1 MTESSGFQVSASAP
15 EHYESRVAPL
25 MAPFVGALVE
35 ACVSPGQRVLDVA
48 CGTGFAT
55 RAASRAAAPNGQV
68 VGSDI
73 NPAMLETA
81 QRVADEGSTITWEL
95 ASALDLPF
103 PDNTFDSVISQQ
115 GVQFLPDVVKGLE
128 EMARVTKPGGRLGVT
143 VWAPIEDNP
152 FFDAELSMCV
162 EACGLDRSELLQA
175 FPAGGDRQLSEWLN
189 GAGIVDQT
197 IRLIEAMVDLPS
209 VDEYVPAH
217 LRALPWAGTFFE
229 LTATR
234 REEALSSVDRA
245 VAEFKTARGLT
256 VPIRSYL
263 VVAFV

>member
-25 MAPFVGALVE
+25 MAPFVEALVE

-55 RAASRAAAPNGQV
+55 RAASRAAAPDGRV

-73 NPAMLETA
+73 NAAMLETA
-81 QRVADEGSTITWEL
+81 QRVAHVGPAIDWQP

-103 PDNTFDSVISQQ
+103 PDDSFDSVISQQ
-115 GVQFLPDVVKGLE
+115 GVQFLPDVPKGIE
-128 EMARVTKPGGRLGVT
+128 EMARVAKPGGRLGFT

-175 FPAGGDRQLSEWLN
+175 FPVGGDRQLSEWLTD
-189 GAGIVDQT
+189 AGIKT
-197 IRLIEAMVDLPS
+197 KSIRLIETMVDLPF

-229 LTATR
+229 LTATQR
-234 REEALSSVDRA
+234 QAALNSVDRA
-245 VAEFKTARGLT
+245 VAEFKTNRGLT
-256 VPIRSYL
+256 VPLSSYL
-263 VVAFV
+263 VVASA